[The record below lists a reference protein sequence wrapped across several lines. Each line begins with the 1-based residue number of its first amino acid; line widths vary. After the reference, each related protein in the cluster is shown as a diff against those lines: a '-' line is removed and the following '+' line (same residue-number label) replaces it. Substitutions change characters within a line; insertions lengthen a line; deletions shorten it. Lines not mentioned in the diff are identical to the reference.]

1 MEARGVVNGM
11 KGKKT
16 QPELV
21 YQVMTSWALTNSYSE
36 TARLVGASVSTVRNI
51 VKKNKDCKE
60 FVKLGEQK
68 KNEFAQRATVIIDG
82 ILELLEQQIKAG
94 LEGEA
99 NFKLNELTTALGTLY
114 DKRALAKGEST
125 ENSVVRIAL
134 AEELKEYAG

>member
-1 MEARGVVNGM
+1 M

-16 QPELV
+16 EPQLV
-21 YQVMTSWALTNSYSE
+21 YQVMTSWALTDNYRE
-36 TARLVGASVSTVRNI
+36 TAREVGVSESTVRNI
-51 VKKNKDCKE
+51 VKNHKDCAE
-60 FVKLGEQK
+60 FVQLCAQK

>member
-134 AEELKEYAG
+134 AEELKEYAE

>member
-1 MEARGVVNGM
+1 M

-21 YQVMTSWALTNSYSE
+21 YQVMASWALTNSYSE

-68 KNEFAQRATVIIDG
+68 KDEFANKATVIIDG
-82 ILELLEQQIKAG
+82 ILELLEQRVKAG
-94 LEGEA
+94 LHGEA